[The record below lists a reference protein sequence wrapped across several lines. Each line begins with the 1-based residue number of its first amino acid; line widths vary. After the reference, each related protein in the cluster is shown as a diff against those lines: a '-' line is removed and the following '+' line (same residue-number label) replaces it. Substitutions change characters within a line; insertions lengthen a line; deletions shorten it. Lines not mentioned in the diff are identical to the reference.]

1 MLYYNRSDVSEGIHF
16 NKTSASKIYY
26 LSIIYYYWY
35 FLDKE
40 YKFQSLFCNGDN
52 INNLSCII

>member
-1 MLYYNRSDVSEGIHF
+1 MFLKVFMLIRQGHPKY
-16 NKTSASKIYY
+16 
-26 LSIIYYYWY
+26 IICHYWY

-52 INNLSCII
+52 INNLSCIT